1 VPATDGA
8 GSLYLA
14 AGILGATV
22 MPHAIYLHSALTK
35 ARTPSHDDSE
45 RGRLLRFAQVDVLT
59 ALGLAGLVN
68 MAMLAVAA
76 RAFHTPALS
85 SLATIGQAHAELG
98 KQAGGIAA
106 LAFAGDCLP
115 PAPPPPAWAPTPA
128 RSSWPASPTCAC
140 R

>member
-1 VPATDGA
+1 
-8 GSLYLA
+8 
-14 AGILGATV
+14 

-35 ARTPSHDDSE
+35 ARTPSHDDRE
-45 RGRLLRFAQVDVLT
+45 RSRLLKFAQVDVLA

-106 LAFAGDCLP
+106 LAFAG
-115 PAPPPPAWAPTPA
+115 AS
-128 RSSWPASPTCAC
+128 RSPWC
-140 R
+140 RWWC